1 MKYLLSMLLTFS
13 LVASAENKFGSQ
25 CGLIDTNESKDW
37 IVAPGSLSFVSSS
50 DPKIKRLSTLTK
62 QQLII
67 TAKHFAAENSNEEA
81 INNTR
86 DAVEYLV
93 SSGELTISSVRVGN
107 KRLTEVMYFPGENP
121 YSVIFKAG
129 TTHVLAYGKDGTVY
143 CK

>member
-1 MKYLLSMLLTFS
+1 MKYLFSILLTFS

-25 CGLIDTNESKDW
+25 CGLIDTNESSDW
-37 IVAPGSLSFVSSS
+37 IVAPGSLSVVSSS
-50 DPKIKRLSTLTK
+50 DPKIKKLATLTK

-67 TAKHFAAENSNEEA
+67 TAKYFADEVGNGVA
-81 INNTR
+81 IHNTR

-93 SSGELTISSVRVGN
+93 SSGELTVSSVRVGS